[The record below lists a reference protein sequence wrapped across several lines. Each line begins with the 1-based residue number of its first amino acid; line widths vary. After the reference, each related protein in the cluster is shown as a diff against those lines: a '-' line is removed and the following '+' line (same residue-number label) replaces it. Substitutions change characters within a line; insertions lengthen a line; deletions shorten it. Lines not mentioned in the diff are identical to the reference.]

1 MPDAR
6 CPMRPACWPAGLLLV
21 PQHGPWPMAPGVAH
35 GAGLL
40 LSVPEHGPWPMA
52 PGVIHGARPAGLALA
67 PGVPDGA
74 GLLAWWPGA
83 PA

>member
-1 MPDAR
+1 
-6 CPMRPACWPAGLLLV
+6 
-21 PQHGPWPMAPGVAH
+21 MAPGVAH

-52 PGVIHGARPAGLALA
+52 PGVTHGARPAGVVLVLVLVLVL
-67 PGVPDGA
+67 PTRRCPC
-74 GLLAWWPGA
+74 WC

>member
-1 MPDAR
+1 MADG
-6 CPMRPACWPAGLLLV
+6 AGLLLV

-52 PGVIHGARPAGLALA
+52 PGVTHGARPAGVVLVLVLVL
-67 PGVPDGA
+67 PTRRCPC
-74 GLLAWWPGA
+74 WC

>member
-1 MPDAR
+1 
-6 CPMRPACWPAGLLLV
+6 
-21 PQHGPWPMAPGVAH
+21 MAPGVAH

-52 PGVIHGARPAGLALA
+52 PGLVLVLVPGLIDGARR
-67 PGVPDGA
+67 A
-74 GLLAWWPGA
+74 GLLLLVLPTRRCPSWC